1 VVWKADFSEKK
12 KKIYLPQMSFGERDI
27 YTVEL
32 RYHGHP
38 LDRTQLV
45 VWAGQGWSL
54 HSCIPKGFMYYRDHS
69 ISTILSL

>member
-1 VVWKADFSEKK
+1 
-12 KKIYLPQMSFGERDI
+12 MSFGERDI

-54 HSCIPKGFMYYRDHS
+54 HSCIPKGFTYYRDHS